1 MKPALLKL
9 FLKPSSVSDGG
20 FACRGSKKWK
30 PHYLYRSI
38 GHVTKWGPE
47 KRIIDHFFFHNNYG
61 QLSICFKRNFTMIET
76 NWCSYV
82 YLLSMFPH
90 REQTA
95 PHREQTAPFLLKKI
109 CLWDI
114 AWSPWFIWSWIDG
127 QTPPSRTGEGY
138 IDRQSSEFWPDNP
151 NRVLPL

>member
-38 GHVTKWGPE
+38 GHVAKWGPE

-95 PHREQTAPFLLKKI
+95 PHREQTAPFLLKKKI
-109 CLWDI
+109 SLRYRMVTIIYLVMIW
-114 AWSPWFIWSWIDG
+114 WSNTTLKNWWRIYRQTVFWILARWS
-127 QTPPSRTGEGY
+127 Q
-138 IDRQSSEFWPDNP
+138 
-151 NRVLPL
+151 